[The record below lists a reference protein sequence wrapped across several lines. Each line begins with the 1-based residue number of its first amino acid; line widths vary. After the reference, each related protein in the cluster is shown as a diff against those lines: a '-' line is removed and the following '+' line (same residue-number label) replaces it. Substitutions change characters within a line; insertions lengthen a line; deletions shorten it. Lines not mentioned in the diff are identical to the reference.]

1 MPLEIQN
8 EFLSVVVF
16 STCKNGMLWPLKS
29 RNISSKCVEQLSELW
44 KTSRFTFAAR
54 YFTASF
60 QNGKLLR
67 RNIFSLEFKTNI
79 VWTSEGQIK
88 KVCRDV
94 CSSSSMLGKTFLV
107 ADLDVDMLWQWDE
120 LRKTFTLGQQ
130 WACPYISCSPDLQ
143 QQTINYKWTK

>member
-1 MPLEIQN
+1 MYLESGLDVRGVHPSSTSP
-8 EFLSVVVF
+8 ETPFGFPCLAKSVHHLRSRDETTWSSVECLWKFRMNFSLLWFF

-67 RNIFSLEFKTNI
+67 RKIFSREFKTNI
-79 VWTSEGQIK
+79 V
-88 KVCRDV
+88 
-94 CSSSSMLGKTFLV
+94 
-107 ADLDVDMLWQWDE
+107 
-120 LRKTFTLGQQ
+120 
-130 WACPYISCSPDLQ
+130 
-143 QQTINYKWTK
+143 